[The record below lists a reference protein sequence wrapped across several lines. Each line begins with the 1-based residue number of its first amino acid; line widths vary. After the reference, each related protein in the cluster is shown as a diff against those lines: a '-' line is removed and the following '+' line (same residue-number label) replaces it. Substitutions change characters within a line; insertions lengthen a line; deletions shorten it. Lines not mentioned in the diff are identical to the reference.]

1 MKKKGTVSRFIR
13 YFRACIASAAFCL
26 VILTSSC
33 SNGSD
38 GPSPYDPGSETQAAT
53 ILRNLSVKE
62 VDDPP
67 ELITK
72 STIGT
77 DVSIV
82 DPGEWQPLKKPYSV
96 FGPSAE
102 VFQFGLW
109 SGVMHH
115 AKYEDGKN
123 SPSYDASYPLSGDPD
138 QSWEQGTHK
147 VSTAADLDGD
157 GLDEIAVFYILNDT
171 LYLRVYNDGSFSNAR
186 AVNAVD
192 LSDNASSGAASSF
205 DYLQAGSGDFDG
217 DGNDELV
224 LVDYDYAYLL
234 EANSAGATALF
245 EKSDE
250 FPWPIRSV
258 ATGDS
263 DGDNADEIAVCLAN
277 GQFGYFDS
285 RFSDAITNPTLADM
299 GTGAA
304 DATFG
309 DFDGDNLDELAIA
322 YDGAV
327 HYYEDIKKSSSFTE
341 IDWDH
346 GISNYTAMGNP
357 ILSLSGLPCMRALDF
372 DGNGLDD
379 VYIYGAV
386 YLNPSKGTPAP
397 NIIQTLAVRQAQVGD
412 VDGDG
417 KEDIIL
423 LDNICYL
430 IAGSGL
436 DMTLSIYCDLVA
448 FGQTYTGD
456 VVGKKSY
463 QTSEVVSQ
471 TIDASIW
478 LETLETYRTNPSL
491 FSGLV
496 AIAAGNVDK
505 DSPRVRYAGHKLQFT
520 DPAIIA
526 VLASPPYWSSVA
538 AADQAYGNAYSN
550 WETAFGTVTT
560 SSSSAGVSAGF
571 SVGVCVEMEQS
582 VSIFGIELASFKAS
596 TSFKQSV
603 NYAVATSYTV
613 SKSVT
618 YKALGGE
625 DKVIFTSVPMDIYS
639 YEVVDSPTAS
649 EKGTILKLEI
659 PRAFTTYMVTRS
671 FFNANNGIV
680 ADIDGS
686 VLQHTIGDPKSYP
699 TLAQRNSLLAKY
711 GGYASNAALPVSQ
724 GSDNTPSGTTV
735 LEISV
740 ESGTEE
746 SIDLTTEIEM
756 QAGGG
761 AGGVTVLATAGFS
774 AGFNYTTSTSVG
786 TTFGGTVGYLPTAF
800 YSQAAYPYESGLFT
814 YPFFDNRDNRSY
826 WIVNYW
832 RE

>member
-1 MKKKGTVSRFIR
+1 MKKTLTASRFGKPLGT
-13 YFRACIASAAFCL
+13 CITGAALC
-26 VILTSSC
+26 IIIAASSC
-33 SNGSD
+33 SGGSG
-38 GPSPYDPGSETQAAT
+38 GPPADDPGSETEASN
-53 ILRNLSVKE
+53 ILRNLSVTE
-62 VDDPP
+62 VDAPP
-67 ELITK
+67 GLITK

-77 DVSIV
+77 DVAIV
-82 DPGEWQPLKKPYSV
+82 DPGEWQPLKKPYTV
-96 FGPSAE
+96 YGPSAE

-109 SGVMHH
+109 SGNMHH

-123 SPSYDASYPLSGDPD
+123 SPSYDASYPIADD
-138 QSWEQGTHK
+138 QAWETNAHK
-147 VSTAADLDGD
+147 ISAAADLDGD
-157 GLDEIAVFYILNDT
+157 GLDEIAVFYIVDNR
-171 LYLRVYNDGSFSNAR
+171 LYLRVYDGGSFSNAR
-186 AVNAVD
+186 EVSAIT
-192 LSDNASSGAASSF
+192 LSANASLGADSSF

-217 DGNDELV
+217 DGNDELI
-224 LVDYDYAYLL
+224 LVDSDTAYLL
-234 EANSAGATALF
+234 EASSAGTTAVIDKGYKF
-245 EKSDE
+245 N
-250 FPWPIRSV
+250 WPIRSV

-277 GQFGYFDS
+277 GQFGYYDS
-285 RFSDAITNPTLADM
+285 SFSDAITSPELATM
-299 GTGAA
+299 GGGAA
-304 DATFG
+304 DSTFG

-322 YDGAV
+322 YDGEV
-327 HYYEDIKKSSSFTE
+327 HYYEDIKKSSIFTE
-341 IDWDH
+341 VDWHHAITNNKSYSMSFDE
-346 GISNYTAMGNP
+346 
-357 ILSLSGLPCMRALDF
+357 LPCMRALDF
-372 DGNGLDD
+372 DGNGLEDL
-379 VYIYGAV
+379 YILGAV
-386 YLNPSKGTPAP
+386 YMNPSSGAP
-397 NIIQTLAVRQAQVGD
+397 DRKPVSPYAVRQAQVGD
-412 VDGDG
+412 VDGDAR
-417 KEDIIL
+417 EDIVVLENTYAIGST
-423 LDNICYL
+423 LDTFSIGCAVVAYGMNS
-430 IAGSGL
+430 SGA
-436 DMTLSIYCDLVA
+436 VA
-448 FGQTYTGD
+448 Q
-456 VVGKKSY
+456 KKYY
-463 QTSEVVSQ
+463 QSSEVVLI
-471 TIDASIW
+471 TNINFTDLLDVVAF
-478 LETLETYRTNPSL
+478 YVNNPSQ

-496 AIAAGNVDK
+496 AIAVGNVDK

-526 VLASPPYWSSVA
+526 VLASPPYWSTVA

-571 SVGVCVEMEQS
+571 SVGVCFEMEQS
-582 VSIFGIELASFKAS
+582 VSVFGIELASFKAS

-603 NYAVATSYTV
+603 NYSLATSYAV

-649 EKGTILKLEI
+649 EKGRILKLEI

-711 GGYASNAALPVSQ
+711 GGYAAEAALPVSQ
-724 GSDNTPSGTTV
+724 GSDNMPSGTTV

-746 SIDLTTEIEM
+746 SIDLATEIET

-761 AGGVTVLATAGFS
+761 AGGVAVLATAGFS
-774 AGFNYTTSTSVG
+774 AGFNYTTGTSVG

-800 YSQAAYPYESGLFT
+800 YSQAGYPYKSGLFT